1 MKRIDAIPVKVVYQP
16 QATSGHARALLHEL
30 AGLLDG
36 LASRGESASID
47 LSSLPLVP
55 DDYRTLREALGAGAV
70 VAQVQAA
77 GTTEVRETG
86 CPGAWWVTHANEAG
100 AVLAE
105 LIEVC
110 AVPAILLA
118 SAEDVAEGLAR
129 LQQELALAVSERGDT
144 SPRAPLSQGPFQS
157 L

>member
-1 MKRIDAIPVKVVYQP
+1 MQTIDAIPVKVVHEP
-16 QATSGHARALLHEL
+16 QAPSGNARALLHEL
-30 AGLLDG
+30 AELLES
-36 LASRGESASID
+36 LASRGEPASID
-47 LSSLPLVP
+47 LSSLPLVAE
-55 DDYRTLREALGAGAV
+55 DYRELREALGAGEV
-70 VAQVQAA
+70 VARVQAA

-118 SAEDVAEGLAR
+118 STEDVAGGLAR
-129 LQQELALAVSERGDT
+129 LQRSLALTVSEQGHT
-144 SPRAPLSQGPFQS
+144 TPGAPLSQWPFPS